1 MDSSGD
7 EPQLTAPAA
16 ADLAQYHDKVHKL
29 ARRLRA
35 RYQLQKPLNELVS
48 AGFAALYDR
57 AKHKHHEYDP
67 AKGTF
72 WAFVS
77 PGIEGAM
84 WSDVARDGLS
94 RKAYAFAQA
103 HSTARASAF
112 SADDKP
118 TDRELIRDFLTIAE
132 NTRLGFR
139 LFMQAPPP
147 RAAAPDSPED
157 EVAARELRAKLQA
170 AVDALPERH
179 RVMVRQRFQ
188 DGLALAEIG
197 TQFDISESRVAHVL
211 REALNTLRASL
222 VADDS

>member
-1 MDSSGD
+1 MGSSTD
-7 EPQLTAPAA
+7 EPQPASA
-16 ADLAQYHDKVHKL
+16 ADDLEQYHDKVRWL
-29 ARRLRA
+29 AARLRG
-35 RYQLQKPLNELVS
+35 RYQLQKPLKELVS

-84 WSDVARDGLS
+84 WRDVERDGLS

-103 HSTARASAF
+103 QSTASCSAL
-112 SADDKP
+112 SAEDKP

-147 RAAAPDSPED
+147 RAAAPDSPEE
-157 EVAARELRAKLQA
+157 EVAARELRAKLETA
-170 AVDALPERH
+170 IDALPD
-179 RVMVRQRFQ
+179 RQRAMIRLRFHNS
-188 DGLALAEIG
+188 LSLTEIG
-197 TQFDISESRVAHVL
+197 AQFRISESRVAHNI
-211 REALNTLRASL
+211 REALNTLRANLAS
-222 VADDS
+222 DGS